1 MSAVTVP
8 ERLVF
13 DVAGMDCADCA
24 RSVERVVGLLPNVS
38 EASVSFG
45 TGTLSVIPEEIGA
58 PRDEIAR
65 AVGGAVD
72 RAGYSAS
79 LRIDGELRL
88 APPMPWW
95 KNRRVIPT
103 AIAAVLWIVA
113 FTLLHGY
120 GQREIATAVFLTAI
134 VIGGYPIARSA
145 WAAVRAR
152 RLDMNVLMSI
162 SVIGAAALGDWS
174 EGALV
179 VVLFSV
185 GTTLQ
190 AITFERTRGAIRGLL
205 DQAPEEAVV
214 VRNGV
219 EVTVAARDL
228 VAGDEVRVRP
238 GEKLPADGTVLHGLS
253 AVQQAA
259 ITGESLPVS
268 KGGGDPVFA
277 GTMNGTG
284 TLLVRVD
291 KPVSQSMLANIV
303 HLVEEAQSAK
313 APSQQLVDRFASV
326 YTPAVV
332 LIAGTIALSG
342 WAFSADPGTWVYRA
356 LVLLV
361 IACPCALVIST
372 PVSIVSAIGAAT
384 RMGILVKGGAAL
396 EDMARVKTVAFDKT
410 GTLTMGRPSVTAV
423 LPYGELDEA
432 ELLATAAA
440 VEGPSEH
447 PLSRAIVARALHDN
461 LWVEPAKSFESYP
474 GRGVSAEVGGRR
486 VAIGNER
493 LLADLGVAG
502 AQLAWVNE
510 RAEAFGERGEPA
522 LPVVEVRDGVDP
534 RILGVIVVADRIRR
548 ETVAAVSSLRE
559 SGVEH
564 VAMLSGDRS
573 AVAKSVAKGAGIDT
587 VMAGLLPDEKSSAIS
602 TLRANGPV
610 AMVGDGVNDAPALA
624 AADVGVAMGLGGTD
638 VALESADV
646 VLMRDDLGSLA
657 SLVTLSKRT
666 LTVIRQNVTVSMVT
680 KALALVLGAF
690 GFVNLWIA
698 VLFDVGTSLLV
709 TANGLRLARG
719 EAAEPV
725 VEGHE
730 DACGCGDNH
739 DHAHVHG
746 HDHARAAD

>member
-1 MSAVTVP
+1 MSAVATP

-24 RSVERVVGLLPNVS
+24 RSVERVVGVLPNVS

-45 TGTLSVIPEEIGA
+45 TGTLSVMPDASGSS
-58 PRDEIAR
+58 RDEIAR

-72 RAGYSAS
+72 RAGYVAS
-79 LRIDGELRL
+79 LRIDGEMRL
-88 APPMPWW
+88 APQMPWW

-103 AIAAVLWIVA
+103 AIAALLWVLA

-120 GQREIATAVFLTAI
+120 GQRELSTAVFLTAI

-145 WAAVRAR
+145 WAAIRAR

-162 SVIGAAALGDWS
+162 SVVGAAALGDWS

-214 VRNGV
+214 VRDGM
-219 EVTVAARDL
+219 EVTVAAREL

-259 ITGESLPVS
+259 ITGESMPVS
-268 KGGGDPVFA
+268 KGIGDSVYA

-284 TLLVRVD
+284 TLLVRVE

-313 APSQQLVDRFASV
+313 APSQQLVDRFAAV

-332 LIAGTIALSG
+332 LIAGAIALSG

-423 LPYGELDEA
+423 LPYGDMDEA
-432 ELLATAAA
+432 GLLATAAA

-447 PLSRAIVARALHDN
+447 PLSRAIVARALHDD
-461 LWVEPAKSFESYP
+461 LVVEPAGAFESYP
-474 GRGVSAEVGGRR
+474 GRSVSAEVGGRR

-493 LLADLGVAG
+493 LLAELGVSG
-502 AQLAWVNE
+502 EQLAWVNE
-510 RAEAFGERGEPA
+510 QAETFGKRGEPA
-522 LPVVEVRDGVDP
+522 LPVVELVERVEP
-534 RILGVIVVADRIRR
+534 RVLGVIVVADRMRQ
-548 ETVAAVSSLRE
+548 ETPPAVASLRE
-559 SGVEH
+559 AGIAH
-564 VAMLSGDRS
+564 VAMLSGDRN
-573 AVAKSVAKGAGIDT
+573 AVARSVAGGAGIDT
-587 VMAGLLPDEKSSAIS
+587 VMAELLPDEKSAAIA
-602 TLRANGPV
+602 TLKGKGAV

-624 AADVGVAMGLGGTD
+624 SADVGVAMGLGGTD

-646 VLMRDDLGSLA
+646 VLMRDDLGTLA

-709 TANGLRLARG
+709 TANGLRLARVD
-719 EAAEPV
+719 ATEPV
-725 VEGHE
+725 VAAPVE
-730 DACGCGDNH
+730 ACGCGEDHGH
-739 DHAHVHG
+739 DHD

>member
-1 MSAVTVP
+1 MSAVTAP

-13 DVAGMDCADCA
+13 DVTGMDCADCA
-24 RSVERVVGLLPNVS
+24 RSVERVVGVLPNVS
-38 EASVSFG
+38 DASVSFG
-45 TGTLSVIPEEIGA
+45 TGTLSVTPEIGGTS
-58 PRDEIAR
+58 REEIAR

-72 RAGYSAS
+72 RAGYVAS
-79 LRIDGELRL
+79 LRIDGEMRL
-88 APPMPWW
+88 MPQLPWW

-103 AIAAVLWIVA
+103 AIAAVLWLAA
-113 FTLLHGY
+113 FALLHAY
-120 GQREIATAVFLTAI
+120 GLSEASTAVFLIAI

-145 WAAVRAR
+145 LTSIQAR

-162 SVIGAAALGDWS
+162 SVVGAAALGDWS

-214 VRNGV
+214 VRHGV
-219 EVTVAARDL
+219 EVTMAARDL
-228 VAGDEVRVRP
+228 VAGDVVRVRP
-238 GEKLPADGTVLHGLS
+238 GERLPADGTVLQGNS

-259 ITGESLPVS
+259 ITGESMPVS
-268 KGGGDPVFA
+268 KGIGDSVFA

-284 TLLVRVD
+284 TLQVRVD
-291 KPVSQSMLANIV
+291 KPVSQSMLASIV

-313 APSQQLVDRFASV
+313 APSQQLVDRFAAI
-326 YTPAVV
+326 YTPVVV
-332 LIAGTIALSG
+332 LVAGAIALSG
-342 WAFSADPGTWVYRA
+342 RAFSDDPGTWVYRA

-396 EDMARVKTVAFDKT
+396 EDMARVRTVAFDKT

-423 LPYGELDEA
+423 LPYGAMDEA
-432 ELLATAAA
+432 GLLATAAA
-440 VEGPSEH
+440 VEAPSEH
-447 PLSRAIVARALHDN
+447 PLARAIVARALHDD
-461 LWVEPAKSFESYP
+461 LQVEQAIAFESYP
-474 GRGVSAEVGGRR
+474 GRGVSADLAGRR

-493 LLADLGVAG
+493 LLADLGVPG
-502 AQLAWVNE
+502 EQLAWVNGH
-510 RAEAFGERGEPA
+510 AELYGERGEPA
-522 LPVVEVRDGVDP
+522 LPVVELREGTEPLV
-534 RILGVIVVADRIRR
+534 LGVIVVADRMRQ
-548 ETVAAVSSLRE
+548 EAVQAVTALRDA
-559 SGVEH
+559 GIGRL
-564 VAMLSGDRS
+564 AMLSGDRD
-573 AVAKSVAKGAGIDT
+573 AVARSVASRAGIDT

-602 TLRANGPV
+602 TLQANGPV

-624 AADVGVAMGLGGTD
+624 MAKVGVAMGMGGTD

-646 VLMRDDLGSLA
+646 VLMRDDLGTLP
-657 SLVTLSKRT
+657 SLVTLSRRT

-680 KALALVLGAF
+680 KILALVLGVF

-709 TANGLRLARG
+709 TANGLMLARVD
-719 EAAEPV
+719 ATEPV
-725 VEGHE
+725 TQDVAGACDCGDDHDHDHE
-730 DACGCGDNH
+730 DGH
-739 DHAHVHG
+739 DHAH
-746 HDHARAAD
+746 AAD

>member
-8 ERLVF
+8 ERLIF
-13 DVAGMDCADCA
+13 DVTGMDCADCA
-24 RSVERVVGLLPNVS
+24 RSVERVVGVLPNVS

-45 TGTLSVIPEEIGA
+45 TGTLSVTPEDGGTS
-58 PRDEIAR
+58 RDEIAR

-72 RAGYSAS
+72 RAGYVAS
-79 LRIDGELRL
+79 LRIDGEMRL
-88 APPMPWW
+88 LPQLPWW
-95 KNRRVIPT
+95 KNRKVVPT
-103 AIAAVLWIVA
+103 AIAAVLWGVA
-113 FTLLHGY
+113 FTLLHVY
-120 GQREIATAVFLTAI
+120 GLSDVSTAVFLTAI

-145 WAAVRAR
+145 WTAILAR

-205 DQAPEEAVV
+205 DKAPEEAVV
-214 VRNGV
+214 VRNDV
-219 EVTVAARDL
+219 DVTVAAREL

-238 GEKLPADGTVLHGLS
+238 GERLPADGTVLQGHS

-259 ITGESLPVS
+259 ITGESMPVG
-268 KGGGDPVFA
+268 KGAGDSVFA

-284 TLLVRVD
+284 MLLVRVD

-313 APSQQLVDRFASV
+313 APSQQLVDRFAAI
-326 YTPAVV
+326 YTPTVV
-332 LIAGTIALSG
+332 LIAGAIALSG
-342 WAFSADPGTWVYRA
+342 WAFSVDPGTWVYRA

-423 LPYGELDEA
+423 LPYGGMDEA
-432 ELLATAAA
+432 GLLATAAA

-447 PLSRAIVARALHDN
+447 PLSRAIVARALHDD
-461 LWVEPAKSFESYP
+461 LRVEPAEAFESYP

-493 LLADLGVAG
+493 MLSELGVFG
-502 AQLAWVNE
+502 EQIAWVNE
-510 RAEAFGERGEPA
+510 QAESFGVRGEPA
-522 LPVVEVRDGVDP
+522 LPVVELRDGTDP
-534 RILGVIVVADRIRR
+534 RVLGVIVVADRMRR
-548 ETVAAVSSLRE
+548 ETVESVASLRDA
-559 SGVEH
+559 GIQRL
-564 VAMLSGDRS
+564 AMLSGDRN
-573 AVAKSVAKGAGIDT
+573 AVARSVADTAGIDT
-587 VMAGLLPDEKSSAIS
+587 VMAELLPDEKSAAIA
-602 TLRANGPV
+602 TLQANGPV

-624 AADVGVAMGLGGTD
+624 VADVGVAMGMGGTD

-646 VLMRDDLGSLA
+646 VLMRDDLGSLS

-680 KALALVLGAF
+680 KVLALVLGAF

-709 TANGLRLARG
+709 TANGLRLARVD
-719 EAAEPV
+719 AAAPT
-725 VEGHE
+725 VE
-730 DACGCGDNH
+730 DQPAACGCGEDHDHQDGHDH
-739 DHAHVHG
+739 DHAT
-746 HDHARAAD
+746 AAD

>member
-1 MSAVTVP
+1 M
-8 ERLVF
+8 
-13 DVAGMDCADCA
+13 
-24 RSVERVVGLLPNVS
+24 
-38 EASVSFG
+38 
-45 TGTLSVIPEEIGA
+45 
-58 PRDEIAR
+58 
-65 AVGGAVD
+65 
-72 RAGYSAS
+72 
-79 LRIDGELRL
+79 
-88 APPMPWW
+88 
-95 KNRRVIPT
+95 
-103 AIAAVLWIVA
+103 
-113 FTLLHGY
+113 
-120 GQREIATAVFLTAI
+120 
-134 VIGGYPIARSA
+134 
-145 WAAVRAR
+145 
-152 RLDMNVLMSI
+152 
-162 SVIGAAALGDWS
+162 
-174 EGALV
+174 
-179 VVLFSV
+179 
-185 GTTLQ
+185 
-190 AITFERTRGAIRGLL
+190 
-205 DQAPEEAVV
+205 
-214 VRNGV
+214 
-219 EVTVAARDL
+219 
-228 VAGDEVRVRP
+228 
-238 GEKLPADGTVLHGLS
+238 
-253 AVQQAA
+253 
-259 ITGESLPVS
+259 
-268 KGGGDPVFA
+268 
-277 GTMNGTG
+277 
-284 TLLVRVD
+284 
-291 KPVSQSMLANIV
+291 
-303 HLVEEAQSAK
+303 
-313 APSQQLVDRFASV
+313 
-326 YTPAVV
+326 
-332 LIAGTIALSG
+332 
-342 WAFSADPGTWVYRA
+342 
-356 LVLLV
+356 
-361 IACPCALVIST
+361 
-372 PVSIVSAIGAAT
+372 
-384 RMGILVKGGAAL
+384 
-396 EDMARVKTVAFDKT
+396 
-410 GTLTMGRPSVTAV
+410 
-423 LPYGELDEA
+423 
-432 ELLATAAA
+432 
-440 VEGPSEH
+440 
-447 PLSRAIVARALHDN
+447 
-461 LWVEPAKSFESYP
+461 
-474 GRGVSAEVGGRR
+474 
-486 VAIGNER
+486 AIGNER